1 MGKKK
6 IEESPVLAELRK
18 AAKGL
23 TYTSETDSALEPFL
37 WEDSKPLTK
46 KHLLELAGAEA
57 ETAVEE
63 ETLEDF
69 WYAVPDEDKSAFDQL
84 AKVLNEQLSGI
95 KVYKI
100 GDEAEK
106 QAYIV
111 GKTKDGQWAGLKTT
125 VVET

>member
-1 MGKKK
+1 MANKNPTLDVLQKAVKGLTFSSESDAPLEAFVWEEERSLTKKK
-6 IEESPVLAELRK
+6 IL
-18 AAKGL
+18 
-23 TYTSETDSALEPFL
+23 D
-37 WEDSKPLTK
+37 
-46 KHLLELAGAEA
+46 LAGVEQNTAI
-57 ETAVEE
+57 ET

-69 WYAVPDEDKSAFDQL
+69 FHAVPPEDKAKFDEV
-84 AKVLNEQLSGI
+84 AKTLQEQLSSI

-111 GKTKDGQWAGLKTT
+111 GKTAGGQWAGLKTT

>member
-1 MGKKK
+1 MANKN
-6 IEESPVLAELRK
+6 PTLDVLQK
-18 AAKGL
+18 AVKGL
-23 TYTSETDSALEPFL
+23 TFTSETDAPLEAFV
-37 WEDSKPLTK
+37 WDEERSLTK
-46 KHLLELAGAEA
+46 KKILDLAGVEQNTAI
-57 ETAVEE
+57 ET

-69 WYAVPDEDKSAFDQL
+69 FYAVPPGDKAKFDEL
-84 AKVLNEQLSGI
+84 AKTLQEQLSSI

-111 GKTKDGQWAGLKTT
+111 GKTAGGQWAGLKTT

>member
-1 MGKKK
+1 MAKKNPTLD
-6 IEESPVLAELRK
+6 ILQK
-18 AAKGL
+18 AIKGL
-23 TYTSETDSALEPFL
+23 TYTSETDGPLEAFV
-37 WEDSKPLTK
+37 WDEERSLTK
-46 KHLLELAGAEA
+46 KKILDLAGAEQNTA
-57 ETAVEE
+57 IET

-69 WYAVPDEDKSAFDQL
+69 FYAVPPEDKAKFDEL
-84 AKVLNEQLSGI
+84 AKTLQEQLSSI

-111 GKTKDGQWAGLKTT
+111 GKTAGGKWAGIKTT

>member
-1 MGKKK
+1 MANKN
-6 IEESPVLAELRK
+6 PTLDVLQK
-18 AAKGL
+18 AVKGL
-23 TYTSETDSALEPFL
+23 RYTSETDAPLEAFV
-37 WEDSKPLTK
+37 WGEERSLTK
-46 KHLLELAGAEA
+46 KMILDLVGVEQNTAI
-57 ETAVEE
+57 ET

-69 WYAVPDEDKSAFDQL
+69 FHAVPPEDKAKFDEL
-84 AKVLNEQLSGI
+84 AKTLQEQLSSI

-111 GKTKDGQWAGLKTT
+111 GKTAGGQWAGLKTT

>member
-1 MGKKK
+1 MAAKKN
-6 IEESPVLAELRK
+6 PTLDVLEK
-18 AAKGL
+18 AVKGL
-23 TYTSETDSALEPFL
+23 TYTSETDAPLEAFV
-37 WEDSKPLTK
+37 WDAERSLTK
-46 KHLLELAGAEA
+46 KKILDLAGVEQNTAI
-57 ETAVEE
+57 ET

-69 WYAVPDEDKSAFDQL
+69 FHAVPPEDKAKFDEL
-84 AKVLNEQLSGI
+84 AKTLQEQLSSI

-111 GKTKDGQWAGLKTT
+111 GKTAGGQWAGLKTT